1 MNAMPAAEDS
11 APSPCLSPLGE
22 RGCLN
27 SLSPAVSAYGY
38 GRSKWQARR
47 GELAGEGWGEG
58 VLASGVLHHVS
69 GWLTYLGGERRYAE
83 NTLEAYERDVRQFLT
98 FLNSRTQTKVSLECL
113 NTLTTSDFRAFL
125 SARRDDGTGSRSLSR
140 TLSALRSLF
149 RYLERT
155 GALQNRSVLAVSLP
169 KLPPRLP
176 KPLTEIKARDA
187 VEEAALDGERS
198 DHPWT
203 GPRNQAVLLLLYGS
217 GLRISEALN
226 LNRKDAP
233 LPPRDVLRITGKG
246 GRERLTPVLPVA
258 QEAISAYLKKCPH
271 PLEPQG
277 PLFVGVK
284 GGRLS
289 PRIVQLLIARLR
301 FNLGLP
307 ATATPHALRH
317 SFATHLLSR
326 GADLR
331 VIQEL
336 LGHASLS
343 TTQGYTAVDRER
355 LFQAYSKAH
364 PRA

>member
-1 MNAMPAAEDS
+1 MSNGAPDPGGQY
-11 APSPCLSPLGE
+11 PSPQP
-22 RGCLN
+22 
-27 SLSPAVSAYGY
+27 SPAGGEGAARTRCYGVP
-38 GRSKWQARR
+38 SP
-47 GELAGEGWGEG
+47 LAGEGQDEG
-58 VLASGVLHHVS
+58 YNAAADVQQAVA
-69 GWLTYLGGERRYAE
+69 GWLNYLGAERRYAE
-83 NTLEAYERDVRQFLT
+83 NTLEAYERDARQFLS
-98 FLNSRTQTKVSLECL
+98 FLSANKPTSLARL
-113 NTLTTSDFRAFL
+113 NALTPGDFRAFL
-125 SARRDDGTGSRSLSR
+125 ASRRDDGTGSRSLAR

-149 RYLERT
+149 RYLERI
-155 GALQNRSVLAVSLP
+155 GSLQNRSVLAVALP

-176 KPLTEIKARDA
+176 KPLTETKAKD
-187 VEEAALDGERS
+187 VVDEAALDGELS

-203 GPRNQAVLLLLYGS
+203 GSRNQAVLLLLYGS
-217 GLRISEALN
+217 GLRVSEALG

-233 LPPRDVLRITGKG
+233 LGPRDVLRIKGKG
-246 GRERLTPVLPVA
+246 GRERLAPVLPAA
-258 QEAISAYLKKCPH
+258 QSAVSTYLEKCPH
-271 PLEPQG
+271 RLEPQG

-284 GGRLS
+284 GGRLN

-301 FNLGLP
+301 NNLGLP

-343 TTQGYTAVDRER
+343 TTQGYTAVDRDR

>member
-1 MNAMPAAEDS
+1 MMESP
-11 APSPCLSPLGE
+11 PSLCLSPRGE
-22 RGCLN
+22 REPTN
-27 SLSPAVSAYGY
+27 
-38 GRSKWQARR
+38 ARR
-47 GELAGEGWGEG
+47 GEFERSFSPRGEGQDEG
-58 VLASGVLHHVS
+58 GLASDVAEAVA
-69 GWLTYLGGERRYAE
+69 GWLIYLGGERRYAD
-83 NTLEAYERDVRQFLT
+83 NTLEAYERDARQFLGFLASSWQHT
-98 FLNSRTQTKVSLECL
+98 VSLAGLNS
-113 NTLTTSDFRAFL
+113 LTPRDFRNFMA
-125 SARRDDGTGSRSLSR
+125 ARRDDGTGSRSLAR

-155 GALQNRSVLAVSLP
+155 GHLQNRSVLFVALP

-176 KPLTEIKARDA
+176 KPLTEVKAKDI
-187 VEEAALDGERS
+187 VDEATFDGELS

-217 GLRISEALN
+217 GLRISEALG

-246 GRERLTPVLPVA
+246 GKERLTPVLPVA
-258 QEAISAYLKKCPH
+258 QTAVQAYLEQCPH
-271 PLEPQG
+271 PLDSQG

-284 GGRLS
+284 GGRLN

-301 FNLGLP
+301 TGLGLP
-307 ATATPHALRH
+307 HTATPHALRH

-343 TTQGYTAVDRER
+343 TTQTYTAVDRDR

>member
-1 MNAMPAAEDS
+1 MSNGARDDRGTN
-11 APSPCLSPLGE
+11 PSPRP
-22 RGCLN
+22 
-27 SLSPAVSAYGY
+27 SPA
-38 GRSKWQARR
+38 R
-47 GELAGEGWGEG
+47 GEGAGQEGYFAKDVAEA
-58 VLASGVLHHVS
+58 VA
-69 GWLTYLGGERRYAE
+69 GWLSYLGAERRYAD
-83 NTLEAYERDVRQFLT
+83 NTLEAYERDARQFLS
-98 FLNSRTQTKVSLECL
+98 FLSASQPASLARL
-113 NTLTTSDFRAFL
+113 NALTPGDFRAFL
-125 SARRDDGTGSRSLSR
+125 AFRRDDGTGSRSLAR

-155 GALQNRSVLAVSLP
+155 GSLQNRSVLAVALP

-176 KPLTEIKARDA
+176 KPLTEAKSKDVVDEA
-187 VEEAALDGERS
+187 VLDGELS

-217 GLRISEALN
+217 GLRVSEALN

-233 LPPRDVLRITGKG
+233 LGPRDVLRIKGKG
-246 GRERLTPVLPVA
+246 GRERLAPVLPAA
-258 QEAISAYLKKCPH
+258 QSAVSAYLETCPH
-271 PLEPQG
+271 RLEPQG

-284 GGRLS
+284 GGRLN

-301 FNLGLP
+301 TNLGLP

-343 TTQGYTAVDRER
+343 TTQGYTAVDRDR

>member
-1 MNAMPAAEDS
+1 MKKSP
-11 APSPCLSPLGE
+11 PSLRLSPVGE
-22 RGCLN
+22 RG
-27 SLSPAVSAYGY
+27 LSKEPFPSGGRTFSSPEEGQGEGGPVSAD
-38 GRSKWQARR
+38 
-47 GELAGEGWGEG
+47 LAHA
-58 VLASGVLHHVS
+58 VA
-69 GWLTYLGGERRYAE
+69 GWLTYLGAERRYAD
-83 NTLEAYERDVRQFLT
+83 NTLEAYERDTRQFLSFVSGSWQHT
-98 FLNSRTQTKVSLECL
+98 VTLGGLNS
-113 NTLTTSDFRAFL
+113 LTPRDFRNFMA
-125 SARRDDGTGSRSLSR
+125 ARRDDGTVSRSLAR

-149 RYLERT
+149 RYLERI
-155 GALQNRSVLAVSLP
+155 GVLQNRAVLAVALP

-176 KPLTEIKARDA
+176 KPLTEVKAKDI
-187 VEEAALDGERS
+187 VDEATLDGEQS
-198 DHPWT
+198 EHPWT

-217 GLRISEALN
+217 GLRISEALG

-246 GRERLTPVLPVA
+246 GKERLTPVLPVA
-258 QEAISAYLKKCPH
+258 QQAISEYIEKCPH

-277 PLFVGVK
+277 PLFLGVK
-284 GGRLS
+284 GGRLN

-301 FNLGLP
+301 NNLGLP
-307 ATATPHALRH
+307 HTATPHALRH

-343 TTQGYTAVDRER
+343 TTQTYTAVDRDR

>member
-1 MNAMPAAEDS
+1 MLDGPPDEEGFN
-11 APSPCLSPLGE
+11 PSPQPSPHGRGSSVATAGRSSPLPWGE
-22 RGCLN
+22 G
-27 SLSPAVSAYGY
+27 
-38 GRSKWQARR
+38 Q
-47 GELAGEGWGEG
+47 GEGWDVSPEVAG
-58 VLASGVLHHVS
+58 AIS
-69 GWLTYLGGERRYAE
+69 GWLTYLGAERRHAD
-83 NTLEAYERDVRQFLT
+83 NTLEAYERDTRQFLS
-98 FLNSRTQTKVSLECL
+98 FLAAFWCEPVTRGRL
-113 NTLTTSDFRAFL
+113 NGLGAGEFRAFMA
-125 SARRDDGTGSRSLSR
+125 ARRDGGTSSRSLAR

-155 GALQNRSVLAVSLP
+155 GALQNRAVLAVALP

-176 KPLTEIKARDA
+176 KPLTEDKAKNLA
-187 VEEAALDGERS
+187 GEAALDGELS

-233 LPPRDVLRITGKG
+233 LPPRDVLRIKGKG
-246 GRERLTPVLPVA
+246 GHERLAPVLPVA
-258 QEAISAYLKKCPH
+258 QSAVSAYLEICPH
-271 PLEPQG
+271 RLDPQS

-284 GGRLS
+284 GGRLN

-301 FNLGLP
+301 NNLGLP
-307 ATATPHALRH
+307 QTATPHALRH

-343 TTQGYTAVDRER
+343 TTQTYTAVDRER

>member
-1 MNAMPAAEDS
+1 MLDGTPEEQGAYPTPC
-11 APSPCLSPLGE
+11 PSPTGRGDAGIKAAPVLPLQWGD
-22 RGCLN
+22 
-27 SLSPAVSAYGY
+27 
-38 GRSKWQARR
+38 
-47 GELAGEGWGEG
+47 GWSEG
-58 VLASGVLHHVS
+58 VLDSELAEAVS
-69 GWLTYLGGERRYAE
+69 GWLTYLGAERRFAD
-83 NTLEAYERDVRQFLT
+83 NTLEAYERDARQFLS
-98 FLNSRTQTKVSLECL
+98 FLGSARQDTVSMNRL
-113 NTLTTSDFRAFL
+113 NALTTGDFRAFL

-149 RYLERT
+149 RYLERM
-155 GALQNRSVLAVSLP
+155 GASQNRSVLSVALP

-176 KPLTEIKARDA
+176 KPLTEVKARDVVDEA
-187 VEEAALDGERS
+187 VIDGEMS

-217 GLRISEALN
+217 GLRISEALG

-233 LPPRDVLRITGKG
+233 LPPRDVLRIMGKG

-258 QEAISAYLKKCPH
+258 QAAISAYLEICPH
-271 PLEPQG
+271 PLDPQS

-289 PRIVQLLIARLR
+289 PRIVQLLIARLE

>member
-1 MNAMPAAEDS
+1 MLDSTRDDKRAVVPAFTIFTNDDA
-11 APSPCLSPLGE
+11 
-22 RGCLN
+22 
-27 SLSPAVSAYGY
+27 SLSGEAAAAVN
-38 GRSKWQARR
+38 
-47 GELAGEGWGEG
+47 
-58 VLASGVLHHVS
+58 
-69 GWLTYLGGERRYAE
+69 GWLIYLRAERRFSD
-83 NTLEAYERDVRQFLT
+83 NTLEAYERDVRQFFCFLT
-98 FLNSRTQTKVSLECL
+98 GTGGPEAGFQRLDA
-113 NTLTTSDFRAFL
+113 LTTADFRAFL
-125 SARRDDGTGSRSLSR
+125 AARRDQGTSSRSLSR

-155 GALQNRSVLAVSLP
+155 GATQNRSVLAVSLP

-176 KPLTEIKARDA
+176 KPLTEGKARD
-187 VEEAALDGERS
+187 VVDEAALDGELS

-217 GLRISEALN
+217 GLRISEALD

-233 LPPRDVLRITGKG
+233 LPPRDVLRVTGKG
-246 GRERLTPVLPVA
+246 GRERITPVLPVA
-258 QEAISAYLKKCPH
+258 QQAIAAYLEACPFT
-271 PLEPQG
+271 LEPHG
-277 PLFVGVK
+277 PLFTGVK

-307 ATATPHALRH
+307 ASATPHALRH

-343 TTQGYTAVDRER
+343 TTQGYTAVDRDR

>member
-1 MNAMPAAEDS
+1 MIDGTAENIGQVHSPQPSSHGRGSLAAPALLA
-11 APSPCLSPLGE
+11 SPLPG
-22 RGCLN
+22 
-27 SLSPAVSAYGY
+27 
-38 GRSKWQARR
+38 
-47 GELAGEGWGEG
+47 GEGQGEG
-58 VLASGVLHHVS
+58 LRVS
-69 GWLTYLGGERRYAE
+69 PEVAEAVAGWLTYLGGERRYAE
-83 NTLEAYERDVRQFLT
+83 NTLEAYERDSRQFLS
-98 FLNSRTQTKVSLECL
+98 FVGSASQQPVSLRRL
-113 NTLTTSDFRAFL
+113 DALTTGDFRAFL
-125 SARRDDGTGSRSLSR
+125 AARRDEGTGSRSLAR
-140 TLSALRSLF
+140 TLSALRSLV
-149 RYLERT
+149 RHLERT
-155 GALQNRSVLAVSLP
+155 GAIENRSVLAVSLP

-176 KPLTEIKARDA
+176 KPLTETKAKDV
-187 VEEAALDGERS
+187 VEEAALDGEMS

-203 GPRNQAVLLLLYGS
+203 GPRNGAVLLLLYGS

-226 LNRKDAP
+226 LNRKEAP
-233 LPPRDVLRITGKG
+233 LPPRDVLRIIGKG
-246 GRERLTPVLPVA
+246 GRERLAPVLPAA
-258 QEAISAYLKKCPH
+258 QGAISAYLEECPH

-307 ATATPHALRH
+307 TTATPHALRH

>member
-1 MNAMPAAEDS
+1 MAS
-11 APSPCLSPLGE
+11 
-22 RGCLN
+22 
-27 SLSPAVSAYGY
+27 
-38 GRSKWQARR
+38 RR
-47 GELAGEGWGEG
+47 E
-58 VLASGVLHHVS
+58 H
-69 GWLTYLGGERRYAE
+69 
-83 NTLEAYERDVRQFLT
+83 
-98 FLNSRTQTKVSLECL
+98 
-113 NTLTTSDFRAFL
+113 
-125 SARRDDGTGSRSLSR
+125 GTGSRSLAR

-155 GALQNRSVLAVSLP
+155 AALRNRSILAVALP

-176 KPLTEIKARDA
+176 KPLTETKAKDLA
-187 VEEAALDGERS
+187 GEAAIDGEMS

-217 GLRISEALN
+217 GLRISEALS
-226 LNRKDAP
+226 LDRRDAP
-233 LPPRDVLRITGKG
+233 LPPRDVIRIKGKG
-246 GRERLTPVLPVA
+246 GRERLVPVLPIA
-258 QEAISAYLKKCPH
+258 QSAVSAYLEKCPYSPGPH
-271 PLEPQG
+271 G
-277 PLFVGVK
+277 PLFAGVK

-301 FNLGLP
+301 ANLGLP
-307 ATATPHALRH
+307 ETATPHALRH

-343 TTQGYTAVDRER
+343 TTQGYTAVDRDR
-355 LFQAYSKAH
+355 LFQAYSMAH

>member
-1 MNAMPAAEDS
+1 LEEDRAIDFVMGMLESSLDEPMALPLPHPFPHQRGGSVAVVASSFPVPMAEG
-11 APSPCLSPLGE
+11 LQ
-22 RGCLN
+22 N
-27 SLSPAVSAYGY
+27 SEDVTQAV
-38 GRSKWQARR
+38 
-47 GELAGEGWGEG
+47 
-58 VLASGVLHHVS
+58 V
-69 GWLTYLGGERRYAE
+69 GWLTYLGVERRYAD
-83 NTLEAYERDVRQFLT
+83 NTLEAYERDARQFLG
-98 FLNSRTQTKVSLECL
+98 FLAGQWHGPVTLGRL
-113 NTLTTSDFRAFL
+113 NALTPGDIRGFL
-125 SARRDDGTGSRSLSR
+125 ASRRDDGTGSRSLAR

-149 RYLERT
+149 RCLERT
-155 GALQNRSVLAVSLP
+155 GALQNRSVLAVALP

-176 KPLTEIKARDA
+176 KPLTEMKAKDVVDEA
-187 VEEAALDGERS
+187 VLDGEMS

-217 GLRISEALN
+217 GLRISEALS
-226 LNRKDAP
+226 LNRRDAP
-233 LPPRDVLRITGKG
+233 LPPRDVLRVKGKG

-258 QEAISAYLKKCPH
+258 QSAVSAYLEKCPH
-271 PLEPQG
+271 RFEPQS
-277 PLFVGVK
+277 PLFIGVK
-284 GGRLS
+284 GARLN

-301 FNLGLP
+301 NNLGLP
-307 ATATPHALRH
+307 LTATPHALRH

>member
-1 MNAMPAAEDS
+1 V
-11 APSPCLSPLGE
+11 GE
-22 RGCLN
+22 G
-27 SLSPAVSAYGY
+27 
-38 GRSKWQARR
+38 Q
-47 GELAGEGWGEG
+47 GEGWD
-58 VLASGVLHHVS
+58 VS
-69 GWLTYLGGERRYAE
+69 SDVAGAVAGWLSYLGSERRYAD
-83 NTLEAYERDVRQFLT
+83 NTLEAYERDVRQFLG
-98 FLNSRTQTKVSLECL
+98 FLGATWREQVSLGRL
-113 NTLTTSDFRAFL
+113 NALCTGDFRAFMA
-125 SARRDDGTGSRSLSR
+125 ARRDGGTGSRSLAR

-149 RYLERT
+149 RYLERV
-155 GALQNRSVLAVSLP
+155 GALHNRAVLAVALP

-176 KPLTEIKARDA
+176 KPLTEIKARD
-187 VEEAALDGERS
+187 VVDEAALDGELS

-217 GLRISEALN
+217 GLRISEALD

-233 LPPRDVLRITGKG
+233 LPPRDVLRIKGKG
-246 GRERLTPVLPVA
+246 GRERLAPILPVA
-258 QEAISAYLKKCPH
+258 QSAVSAYLEKCPH
-271 PLEPQG
+271 RLDPHS

-284 GGRLS
+284 GGRLN

-301 FNLGLP
+301 NGLGLP
-307 ATATPHALRH
+307 QTATPHALRH

-343 TTQGYTAVDRER
+343 TTQGYTAVDRDR